1 MFALIGCG
9 AKKKIGVKKTA
20 PIEIESTTEV
30 ENFTPFSFDNIIISS
45 KVDLQINQQYL
56 TFDLTSRI
64 NSGSKILLSGNVIL
78 PVFKILI

>member
-56 TFDLTSRI
+56 AFDLTCLLYTSPSPRD
-64 NSGSKILLSGNVIL
+64 GLLSRM
-78 PVFKILI
+78 PSSA